1 MKKTKNIL
9 LLVGIIPIIIYLSTS
24 AYGLLVN
31 GIQLFSD
38 YHLTLML
45 SNILFAIL
53 VLVLPLILLVRNL
66 KGKSGN
72 AVAIICIIASAA
84 YIVRSLSLVFR
95 SLPNYIVLSELGLI
109 ENYLT
114 VILSYIKNG
123 GLITILG
130 QVAVIIGSAISIGKE
145 KTATTN
151 AINM

>member
-9 LLVGIIPIIIYLSTS
+9 LLVGIIPVFIYLSTI

-31 GIQLFSD
+31 AIQLFSD

-66 KGKSGN
+66 KGKSGK

-130 QVAVIIGSAISIGKE
+130 QVAVIIGSAISVE

>member
-24 AYGLLVN
+24 AYGLLAN

-45 SNILFAIL
+45 INILFAIL

-66 KGKSGN
+66 KGKSSK
-72 AVAIICIIASAA
+72 AVAIICIIASVA
-84 YIVRSLSLVFR
+84 YIVRDLSLVFR
-95 SLPNYIVLSELGLI
+95 SLPKYVVLSELGLI

-123 GLITILG
+123 GLIKILG

-145 KTATTN
+145 KTEASD
-151 AINM
+151 AVKM